1 MPPKNKKCSIC
12 GTNSTVRWIILS
24 RKTLCD
30 GCYDVQCNPPLEPRQ
45 EDGPDEPVAG
55 PSGLGRKSETILATG
70 PVQSNPADDGLFLK
84 PTFIPPRPAKIARVN
99 SATLDG
105 ATTTSSGS
113 SSSSTTTTSTTAT
126 SATHSSSRSTTPSKP
141 ASRNKAR
148 KSFPSKP
155 KLTDETKRPK
165 SVPKVF
171 HNVRVSFPACPSAQ
185 RVLLMCVFFF
195 PPSPAQDYWYEV
207 GDIVSLV
214 DTKDKTYYAQIR
226 GLVVDVFNEKNAIL
240 TWLVP
245 TTASPNPSEGFDPA
259 TYHIGPD
266 EDKMRNLSEMQ
277 FVMHAPSGYYLN
289 RSDPYPRQNVTGP
302 VERDGRSTE
311 PPLYDWANICQLHL
325 GERPVSK

>member
-1 MPPKNKKCSIC
+1 LIARRKEKKKQAQKSSMPPKNKKCSIC
-12 GTNSTVRWIILS
+12 GTNSTARWIILS

-70 PVQSNPADDGLFLK
+70 PVQSNPADDGIFLK

-171 HNVRVSFPACPSAQ
+171 HN
-185 RVLLMCVFFF
+185 
-195 PPSPAQDYWYEV
+195 DYWYEV

-214 DTKDKTYYAQIR
+214 DTKDKQR
-226 GLVVDVFNEKNAIL
+226 DPDLV
-240 TWLVP
+240 VP
-245 TTASPNPSEGFDPA
+245 TTASPNPNEGFDPA

>member
-12 GTNSTVRWIILS
+12 GTNSTARWIILS

-70 PVQSNPADDGLFLK
+70 PVQSNPADDGIFLK
-84 PTFIPPRPAKIARVN
+84 PTFIPPRPAKIARQN
-99 SATLDG
+99 SATLDS
-105 ATTTSSGS
+105 ASTNSASS
-113 SSSSTTTTSTTAT
+113 SSSSTTTTTSTTAN
-126 SATHSSSRSTTPSKP
+126 SATHSSSRSSTPSKA

-171 HNVRVSFPACPSAQ
+171 HN
-185 RVLLMCVFFF
+185 
-195 PPSPAQDYWYEV
+195 DYWYEV

-214 DTKDKTYYAQIR
+214 DTKDNTYYAQIR
-226 GLVVDVFNEKNAIL
+226 ALVVDVFNEKHAIL

-245 TTASPNPSEGFDPA
+245 TTASPPPNEGFDPA

-289 RSDPYPRQNVTGP
+289 RCDPYPRKYVTGP

-311 PPLYDWANICQLHL
+311 APLYDWANICQLHL
-325 GERPVSK
+325 GERPVGK